1 MRKYVNIFDISSHL
15 YAAYK
20 QFTKDG
26 TPTNPDA
33 YYKGEPVYCLGAVL
47 GMVHKDLR
55 LAAEIGHYN
64 THTIIV
70 FDHPDRNFRHD
81 IYPDYKS
88 SRPPKDPE
96 YIRQYELAYD
106 MFQTQGFA
114 CLCEPGVETD
124 DVIGTIAKK
133 LDKAGV
139 QTLIHSRDKDILVSV
154 TDNVRQYDRISK
166 IYYDRQEVIK
176 KMGVPPEKV
185 TEFLTLKGDVSDSI
199 PGVPG
204 VADGYAK
211 ILLEKYSLR
220 QLIREPELIKTT
232 SIRGKDKISEYFKN
246 HSDNI
251 IMAHELVKLRTD
263 INLKTNLADFVKR
276 EPQAGNFLELIL

>member
-1 MRKYVNIFDISSHL
+1 MKKYVNIFDISSHM

-20 QFTKDG
+20 QSTKDG
-26 TPTNPDA
+26 KPTTPDS
-33 YYKGEPVYCLGAVL
+33 YYNGEPVYCLGTVL

-55 LAAEIGHYN
+55 LAADIGHFN

-70 FDHPDRNFRHD
+70 FDHPGKNFRHD

-88 SRPPKDPE
+88 ERPPKDPE
-96 YIRQYELAYD
+96 YVRQYELAYD

-114 CLCEPGVETD
+114 CICEAGVETD
-124 DVIGTIAKK
+124 DVIGTITKK

-139 QTLIHSRDKDILVSV
+139 QTLIHSRDKDTLASV
-154 TDNVRQYDRISK
+154 TDNVRQYDRIRK
-166 IYYDRQEVIK
+166 VYYDRQEVIK

-185 TEFLTLKGDVSDSI
+185 AEFLTLKGDITDSV

-211 ILLEKYSLR
+211 QLLEKHSLK
-220 QLIREPELIKTT
+220 QLLREPELIKNT
-232 SIRGKDKISEYFKN
+232 SIRGKDKISEYFQSN
-246 HSDNI
+246 SETI
-251 IMAHELVKLRTD
+251 AMAYELVKLRTD
-263 INLKTNLADFVKR
+263 LNLNTNLADFVKR